1 MKRRHLLA
9 AGIGALAAPSAI
21 PAIGRA
27 DAKYPDRTIRLVVP
41 FPAGG
46 ATDVIGRMFADKLTN
61 QLGQT
66 VIVDN
71 KSGAA
76 GSIGAMEVKN
86 AKPDGYTLLVATS
99 STHAINP
106 TAFVNPPYD
115 AVKDFTAI
123 ASVCVNPLVFYANP
137 SLPSTMMEL
146 VDLMKKNPGKYS
158 YGSAGIGS
166 IIHLAAEYLKRS
178 VGGMD
183 VVHVPYKGGAPA
195 IQDVI
200 ANNVAWSMETFSTTL
215 PLHKAGKLRILAFC
229 HSKRAAIAPEV
240 PTMIEAGVPGYEAYT
255 FSLILGPAGMPQ
267 EVIDTLDTASRRA
280 MAHPATTKV
289 LEGTASIPTPDTT
302 PQRTA
307 QFIKDELAKWAPV
320 IRDANVQIS

>member
-9 AGIGALAAPSAI
+9 VSLGAPVAALAAPAI
-21 PAIGRA
+21 VRA
-27 DAKYPDRTIRLVVP
+27 DSKYPDRTIRLIVP

-46 ATDVIGRMFADKLTN
+46 ATDIVGRMFADKLTQ

-71 KSGAA
+71 KGGAA

-115 AVKDFTAI
+115 PIKDFTPI
-123 ASVCVNPLVFYANP
+123 ASVCVNPLVFFTNP
-137 SLPSTMMEL
+137 SLPPSMME
-146 VDLMKKNPGKYS
+146 VVQLMKKHPGKYS

-215 PLHKAGKLRILAFC
+215 PLHRSGKLRILAFC
-229 HSKRAAIAPEV
+229 HSKRAVIAQEI
-240 PTMIEAGVPGYEAYT
+240 PTMIEAGVKDYQAYT
-255 FSLILGPAGMPQ
+255 FSLILGPPGMPPDVV
-267 EVIDTLDTASRRA
+267 ETLDKASRRA
-280 MAHPATTKV
+280 MADPSTSKF
-289 LEGTASIPTPDTT
+289 LEGNAAIPTPDTT
-302 PQRTA
+302 PERTA
-307 QFIKDELAKWAPV
+307 QFIKDELAKWAPI
-320 IRDANVQIS
+320 IRDANVKIA

>member
-9 AGIGALAAPSAI
+9 GGIGAFAAPAI
-21 PAIGRA
+21 VRA
-27 DAKYPDRTIRLVVP
+27 EAKYPERTIRLVVP

-46 ATDVIGRMFADKLTN
+46 ATDVAGRMFADKLS
-61 QLGQT
+61 QLLGQS

-71 KSGAA
+71 KGGAS
-76 GSIGAMEVKN
+76 GSIGSSEVKN

-106 TAFVNPPYD
+106 TAFVHPPYD
-115 AVKDFTAI
+115 PIKDFTPI
-123 ASVCVNPLVFYANP
+123 ASVCVNPIVFFTHP
-137 SLPSTMMEL
+137 SFPPSVMEF
-146 VDLMKKNPGKYS
+146 VDLIKKNPGKYS

-166 IIHLAAEYLKRS
+166 IIHLAGEYLKRA

-200 ANNVAWSMETFSTTL
+200 AGNIAWSMETFSTTL
-215 PLHKAGKLRILAFC
+215 PLHRSGKLRILAFC
-229 HSKRAAIAPEV
+229 HSKRAAIAPEI

-267 EVIDTLDTASRRA
+267 DVVDTLDQASRRA
-280 MAHPATTKV
+280 MADPTTIKF
-289 LEGTASIPTPDTT
+289 LEGNAAIPTPDTT

-307 QFIKDELAKWAPV
+307 QFIKDELAKWAPI
-320 IRDANVQIS
+320 IRDANVRIA

>member
-9 AGIGALAAPSAI
+9 GGIGALAAPAVV
-21 PAIGRA
+21 RA

-46 ATDVIGRMFADKLTN
+46 ATDVAGRMFADKLTQ

-71 KSGAA
+71 KGGAS
-76 GSIGAMEVKN
+76 GSIGSSEVKN

-106 TAFVNPPYD
+106 TAFVHPPYD
-115 AVKDFTAI
+115 PIRDFTPI
-123 ASVCVNPLVFYANP
+123 ASVCVNPIVFFTHP
-137 SLPSTMMEL
+137 SLPPSVSE
-146 VDLMKKNPGKYS
+146 VIALMKQNPGKYS

-166 IIHLAAEYLKRS
+166 IIHLAGEYLKRS

-195 IQDVI
+195 IQDTI
-200 ANNVAWSMETFSTTL
+200 AGNIAWSFETFSTTL
-215 PLHKAGKLRILAFC
+215 PLHRAGKLRILAYC
-229 HSKRAAIAPEV
+229 HSKRAAIAPEI
-240 PTMIEAGVPGYEAYT
+240 PTMSEAGVKGYEVYT
-255 FSLILGPAGMPQ
+255 FALILGPAGMPQ
-267 EVIDTLDTASRRA
+267 NVVDTLDKASRRA
-280 MAHPATTKV
+280 MADPTTIKF
-289 LEGTASIPTPDTT
+289 LEDNAAVPTPDTT
-302 PQRTA
+302 PERTA
-307 QFIKDELAKWAPV
+307 QFIKDELAKWAPI
-320 IRDANVQIS
+320 IREANVKIA

>member
-9 AGIGALAAPSAI
+9 AGIGALAAPAV
-21 PAIGRA
+21 ARA
-27 DAKYPDRTIRLVVP
+27 NTKFPDHTIRLVVP

-46 ATDVIGRMFADKLTN
+46 ATDIVGRMFADKLTQ

-71 KSGAA
+71 QGGAA
-76 GSIGAMEVKN
+76 GSIGAMEVRN

-115 AVKDFTAI
+115 PIKDFTPI
-123 ASVCVNPLVFYANP
+123 ASVCVNPLVFFTNP
-137 SLPSTMMEL
+137 SLPPSMME
-146 VDLMKKNPGKYS
+146 VVQLMKKNPGKYS

-195 IQDVI
+195 IQDTM

-215 PLHKAGKLRILAFC
+215 PLHRSGKLRILAFC
-229 HSKRAAIAPEV
+229 HSQRAAIAPEI
-240 PTMIEAGVPGYEAYT
+240 PTMIEAGVKDYEAYT
-255 FSLILGPAGMPQ
+255 FSLILGPPGMPPS
-267 EVIDTLDTASRRA
+267 VIETLDKASRQV
-280 MAHPATTKV
+280 MADPSTSKF
-289 LEGTASIPTPDTT
+289 LEGNAAIPTPDTT
-302 PQRTA
+302 PERTA
-307 QFIKDELAKWAPV
+307 QFIKDELAKWAPI
-320 IRDANVQIS
+320 IRDANVKIA

>member
-9 AGIGALAAPSAI
+9 AGIGALAAPAAVPSFV
-21 PAIGRA
+21 RA
-27 DAKYPDRTIRLVVP
+27 DTRYPDRTIRLVVP

-46 ATDVIGRMFADKLTN
+46 ATDVVGRMFADKLTQ

-71 KSGAA
+71 KGGAA
-76 GSIGAMEVKN
+76 GSIGATEVRN

-106 TAFVNPPYD
+106 TAFVHPPYD
-115 AVKDFTAI
+115 PVKDFTPVS
-123 ASVCVNPLVFYANP
+123 SVCVNPLVLFAHP

-146 VDLMKKNPGKYS
+146 VELMKNNPGKYS

-166 IIHLAAEYLKRS
+166 IIHLAGEYLKRS

-200 ANNVAWSMETFSTTL
+200 AGNIAWSMETFSTTL
-215 PLHKAGKLRILAFC
+215 PLHRAGKLRILAFC
-229 HSKRAAIAPEV
+229 HAKRAPIAPEI

-255 FSLILGPAGMPQ
+255 FSLILGPAGLPQ
-267 EVIDTLDTASRRA
+267 NAVDALDKASRRA
-280 MAHPATTKV
+280 MADTTTIKF
-289 LEGTASIPTPDTT
+289 LESNAAIPTPDTT
-302 PQRTA
+302 PERTA
-307 QFIKDELAKWAPV
+307 QFIKDELAKWAPI
-320 IRDANVQIS
+320 IRDADVKIS

>member
-1 MKRRHLLA
+1 MNRRLLLA
-9 AGIGALAAPSAI
+9 AGIGALAAPAI
-21 PAIGRA
+21 ARA
-27 DAKYPDRTIRLVVP
+27 EAKYPDRTIRLVVP

-46 ATDVIGRMFADKLTN
+46 ATDVVGRMFADKLT
-61 QLGQT
+61 QRLGQT

-76 GSIGAMEVKN
+76 GSIGAVEVKN

-106 TAFVNPPYD
+106 TAFVQPPYD
-115 AVKDFTAI
+115 PIKDFTPI
-123 ASVCVNPLVFYANP
+123 SSVCINPLVFFTHP
-137 SLPSTMMEL
+137 SMPPTMMEL
-146 VDLMKKNPGKYS
+146 VELTRRNPGKYS

-166 IIHLAAEYLKRS
+166 IIHLAAEYLKGS
-178 VGGMD
+178 IGGMD

-195 IQDVI
+195 IQDVVAGNI
-200 ANNVAWSMETFSTTL
+200 AWSMETFSTTL
-215 PLHKAGKLRILAFC
+215 QLHRAGKLRILAFC
-229 HSKRAAIAPEV
+229 HSRRASIAPEI

-267 EVIDTLDTASRRA
+267 NVIDTLDNASRQA
-280 MAHPATTKV
+280 LADPATIQF
-289 LEGTASIPTPDTT
+289 LEGNAAIPTPDTT
-302 PQRTA
+302 PERTS

-320 IRDANVQIS
+320 IRAADVKIA

>member
-9 AGIGALAAPSAI
+9 AGFSTLAAPAI
-21 PAIGRA
+21 VRA
-27 DAKYPDRTIRLVVP
+27 DTKYPDRTIRLVVP

-46 ATDVIGRMFADKLTN
+46 ATDIVGRMFADKLTH

-71 KSGAA
+71 KSGAS
-76 GSIGAMEVKN
+76 GSIGANEVKN

-106 TAFVNPPYD
+106 TAFVHRPYD
-115 AVKDFTAI
+115 PIKDFTPI
-123 ASVCVNPLVFYANP
+123 SSICVNPLVFFTNP
-137 SLPSTMMEL
+137 SLPPTVGE
-146 VDLMKKNPGKYS
+146 VVQLMKQNPGKYS

-166 IIHLAAEYLKRS
+166 IVHLAAEYLKYS

-183 VVHVPYKGGAPA
+183 VLHVPYKGGAPA
-195 IQDVI
+195 IQDLM
-200 ANNVAWSMETFSTTL
+200 AGNVAWTFETFSTTL
-215 PLHKAGKLRILAFC
+215 PLHRSGKLRILAFC
-229 HSKRAAIAPEV
+229 HSKRAAIAPEI
-240 PTMIEAGVPGYEAYT
+240 PTMIEAGVKDYEAYT

-267 EVIDTLDTASRRA
+267 NVIDTLDKASRQA
-280 MAHPATTKV
+280 MADPTTIKF
-289 LEGTASIPTPDTT
+289 LEGNAAIPTPDTT
-302 PQRTA
+302 PERTA

-320 IRDANVQIS
+320 IRAADVKIA